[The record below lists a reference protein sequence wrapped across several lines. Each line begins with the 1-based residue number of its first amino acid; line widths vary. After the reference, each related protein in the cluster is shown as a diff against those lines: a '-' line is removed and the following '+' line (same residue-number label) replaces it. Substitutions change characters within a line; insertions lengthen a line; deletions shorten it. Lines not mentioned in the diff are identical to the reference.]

1 MARMATGIARH
12 RIQPF
17 AARAITRIIHKR
29 PRAVE
34 RCRAKIIT
42 IPGDDIAGSVADG
55 AADAFNP
62 RVSLLPRFAAGGD
75 HGKFIWHGAIRC
87 ILRLEKPLR
96 ALPLIEEGRQIS
108 GQIANHWQIGQ
119 GAQFQSAIGTHH
131 FPHMRPA
138 GPARAAIHRHGARP
152 AHANAAGE
160 AIGKAWVNF
169 ALDMRNDIKHG
180 LIVARRHIIMREASR
195 FFTPP
200 DTDLE
205 LFHNCQTKATGQP
218 VQPMACCTEQEE
230 AGMEQRGAD
239 ILVAALKQAGVSRIF
254 TLSGNHIMTIFD
266 ALIGSGIEIVHTR
279 QEAAAVHMADAWA
292 RLTGEVGVAMVTG
305 GQGHTNAIAALPTAM
320 AGEVPVLLLSGH
332 APLRELGMGSFQ
344 EMRQADMAEPLT
356 KLSFT
361 AASTAGIGADVAR
374 AFRVA
379 RSGRP
384 GPVHLS
390 LPTDLMDARIT
401 GPALPDAAAFTAEPM
416 PLGAEASQAIAGMIT
431 AAARP
436 IILAPPA
443 LCTPRGKPL
452 LAALGVAAGLPII
465 PMESPRGLNDP
476 SLGAYA
482 GVLAE
487 ADLVVLVG
495 KALDFSLRFGRA
507 PGISPEARFIQIE
520 PDAAVIAR
528 GARALPGRIALAA
541 IASAAEATE
550 ALTRAMKPHANRA
563 WAERISTAL
572 AFRPPAWADL
582 ADASGGPIHPATLF
596 LAAKSFLDGASDA
609 VLISD
614 GGEIGQWAQAILAAP
629 TRIINGLA
637 GAIGP
642 SIPFAMAARAARP
655 EARILAVLG
664 DGTFG
669 FHMAEFDTAC
679 RHKLPFVAVV
689 GNDSRWNA
697 EYEIQKR
704 DYGANRTHGCELA
717 PGTRYD
723 LVAAALGG
731 HGEYVTRAEDIA
743 PALERAFASG
753 KPACVNV
760 VIEGQPA
767 PNIRMSG

>member
-1 MARMATGIARH
+1 
-12 RIQPF
+12 
-17 AARAITRIIHKR
+17 
-29 PRAVE
+29 
-34 RCRAKIIT
+34 
-42 IPGDDIAGSVADG
+42 
-55 AADAFNP
+55 
-62 RVSLLPRFAAGGD
+62 
-75 HGKFIWHGAIRC
+75 
-87 ILRLEKPLR
+87 
-96 ALPLIEEGRQIS
+96 
-108 GQIANHWQIGQ
+108 
-119 GAQFQSAIGTHH
+119 
-131 FPHMRPA
+131 
-138 GPARAAIHRHGARP
+138 
-152 AHANAAGE
+152 
-160 AIGKAWVNF
+160 
-169 ALDMRNDIKHG
+169 
-180 LIVARRHIIMREASR
+180 
-195 FFTPP
+195 
-200 DTDLE
+200 
-205 LFHNCQTKATGQP
+205 
-218 VQPMACCTEQEE
+218 
-230 AGMEQRGAD
+230 MEQRGAD
-239 ILVAALKQAGVSRIF
+239 ILVAALKRAGVSRIF

-390 LPTDLMDARIT
+390 LPTDLMDARIAA
-401 GPALPDAAAFTAEPM
+401 PALPDAAAFAAEPM
-416 PLGAEASQAIAGMIT
+416 PLGVASAQAIAGMIA

-443 LCTPRGKPL
+443 LCSPRGKPL
-452 LAALGVAAGLPII
+452 LAALSAAAGLPVI

-507 PGISPEARFIQIE
+507 PGISAGARFIQID
-520 PDAAVIAR
+520 PDAGVIAR
-528 GARALPGRIALAA
+528 GAHALPGRIAVAA
-541 IASAAEATE
+541 VASASEATE
-550 ALTRAMKPHANRA
+550 ALTRAMKPQANQA

-582 ADASGGPIHPATLF
+582 AGATGGPIHPATLF
-596 LAAKSFLDGASDA
+596 QAAKPFLDQSTDS

-642 SIPFAMAARAARP
+642 SIPFAMAARAAKP
-655 EARILAVLG
+655 DARIMAVLG

-723 LVAAALGG
+723 LVAVALGG

-743 PALERAFASG
+743 PALKRAFASG

-767 PNIRMSG
+767 PNIRMG

>member
-1 MARMATGIARH
+1 MAGMAARIARH

-17 AARAITRIIHKR
+17 IARAIARIIHQG
-29 PRAVE
+29 PGAVQ
-34 RCRAKIIT
+34 RRRAKVILV
-42 IPGDDIAGSVADG
+42 PGHNIAGRVADG
-55 AADAFNP
+55 AADAFNAGISLSP
-62 RVSLLPRFAAGGD
+62 RLTARRH
-75 HGKFIWHGAIRC
+75 HGKFIRHGAVRRV
-87 ILRLEKPLR
+87 LRLEKPLR
-96 ALPLIEEGRQIS
+96 ALPFVEERRQIR
-108 GQIANHWQIGQ
+108 GQVADHRQIGQ
-119 GAQFQSAIGTHH
+119 GAQFKRAIRTRHLAD
-131 FPHMRPA
+131 MRPA
-138 GPARAAIHRHGARP
+138 GPARAAIHCHGAGP

-160 AIGKAWVNF
+160 AIGKAWVKL
-169 ALDMRNDIKHG
+169 ALNMRDHIQNS
-180 LIVARRHIIMREASR
+180 LIVARRHVITREAAR
-195 FFTPP
+195 FLTAP

-205 LFHNCQTKATGQP
+205 LFHSTQSKATGQP
-218 VQPMACCTEQEE
+218 VQPMACCPQQEE

-239 ILVAALKQAGVSRIF
+239 ILVAALKCAGVSRIF

-266 ALIGSGIEIVHTR
+266 ALIGGGIEIVHTR

-390 LPTDLMDARIT
+390 LPTDLMDARIAA
-401 GPALPDAAAFTAEPM
+401 PALPDAAAFAAEPM
-416 PLGAEASQAIAGMIT
+416 PLGVASAQAIAGMIA

-443 LCTPRGKPL
+443 LCSPRGKPL
-452 LAALGVAAGLPII
+452 LAALSAAAGLPVI

-507 PGISPEARFIQIE
+507 PGISANARFIQID
-520 PDAAVIAR
+520 PDAGVIAR

-550 ALTRAMKPHANRA
+550 ALTRAMQPHANQA

-572 AFRPPAWADL
+572 DFRPPAWAAL
-582 ADASGGPIHPATLF
+582 AGATGGPIHPATLF
-596 LAAKSFLDGASDA
+596 QAAKPFLEQGADS

-614 GGEIGQWAQAILAAP
+614 GGEIGQWAQAILSAP

-642 SIPFAMAARAARP
+642 SIPFAMAARAAKP
-655 EARILAVLG
+655 DARILAVLG

-679 RHKLPFVAVV
+679 RHQLPFVAIV

-723 LVAAALGG
+723 LVAVALGG

-767 PNIRMSG
+767 PNIRMG